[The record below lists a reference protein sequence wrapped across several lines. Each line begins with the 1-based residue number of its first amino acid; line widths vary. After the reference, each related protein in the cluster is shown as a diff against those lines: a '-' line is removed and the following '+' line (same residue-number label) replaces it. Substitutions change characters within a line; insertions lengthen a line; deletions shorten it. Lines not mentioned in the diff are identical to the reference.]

1 MSSSKRR
8 GEFCINSWGGVK
20 DVVVK
25 EVDGTNN
32 QVHAVALLS
41 EGSCG
46 I

>member
-8 GEFCINSWGGVK
+8 GEFRINSWGAVR

-32 QVHAVALLS
+32 QVLGVALLS